1 MIQERVL
8 ATLRNLLRSN
18 HVMYKKG
25 VTDDSF
31 NIIEEYINGDIWRGK
46 EQVRDREG
54 NLDMFTALLRTIFR
68 NHEIKY

>member
-1 MIQERVL
+1 
-8 ATLRNLLRSN
+8 
-18 HVMYKKG
+18 MYKKG

-31 NIIEEYINGDIWRGK
+31 NMIEEYINRDIWRGK